1 MTPHAILQYVTILLA
16 IAAAISWL
24 RSARVHL
31 PPTGEE
37 PWEGIGPF
45 HAALVKQSKWNAIA
59 ATCAA
64 AAAILQATLLFIED

>member
-1 MTPHAILQYVTILLA
+1 MTLHAILQYVTILLA

-37 PWEGIGPF
+37 PGEGETVP
-45 HAALVKQSKWNAIA
+45 S
-59 ATCAA
+59 
-64 AAAILQATLLFIED
+64 